1 MKRTAAVF
9 ATVGVMLA
17 LFAIT
22 ASAADVP
29 VYDAQFAGP
38 GISATMND
46 AGVTIGNDSTIY
58 PGGPWVN
65 DGSGPRPLPLP
76 PGIPVARVSDINDA
90 GTIVGTVY
98 TDGQITSDLPAIWTP
113 DGAGDYVV
121 ELLPL
126 AGSATRATA
135 VAINDVGQILASG
148 FGIDGVLPTYRAY
161 VIDGAAVVPL
171 GLANPITINDNGIV
185 LTNHTIFDYS
195 TMTDLG
201 LPAPPTGVSA
211 IAMYPSDLNDNDQVI
226 VTMLTTIISHTRY
239 EVIGIYTLGVGW
251 TTVTGVGFNFASGP
265 MNDQG
270 DFLVTGGACSMMV
283 FLQGLGYYCPSSL
296 LDPAE
301 TDWQVGR
308 VLDIAN
314 DRTLLAQ
321 GSNTTTGESGTIR
334 MTPIGLLPVPA
345 APIDVVVTPHVPTAQ
360 QNFVS
365 LDLSWQPADTLTRS
379 YAVERRGPGD
389 VDFLAVA
396 STTNRFYRDMDVVS
410 GETYEYRVIAVGLA
424 GGSEPSAVASA
435 VAPGRGDTEAPVI
448 VSISPQEGDVVS
460 GVVTIEVTAT
470 DNVGVRLITVDAPG
484 MRQRCDT
491 WDSSTASC
499 RWDTRELEA
508 GPATIYVTASDA
520 MNNGDFELVTVTVET
535 TDGGGKGN
543 GGGKGGGN
551 GGGNGGGGGKGG
563 GPKK

>member
-1 MKRTAAVF
+1 MRRTAVF
-9 ATVGVMLA
+9 ATVGVVLA
-17 LFAIT
+17 LSAT
-22 ASAADVP
+22 AAADVP

-38 GISATMND
+38 GISATTND
-46 AGVTIGNDSTIY
+46 AGITIGNDSTVY
-58 PGGPWVN
+58 PGVPWVN
-65 DGSGPRPLPLP
+65 DGSGFRSLPLPL
-76 PGIPVARVSDINDA
+76 GTTAARVSDINDA
-90 GTIVGTVY
+90 GSIVGTVY
-98 TDGQITSDLPAIWTP
+98 TDGQLTSDLPAVWTP
-113 DGAGDYVV
+113 DGAGDYEVA
-121 ELLPL
+121 LLPL
-126 AGSATRATA
+126 AGSATRGTA
-135 VAINDVGQILASG
+135 VAINDVGVVLASG

-201 LPAPPTGVSA
+201 LPAPPAGVSA
-211 IAMYPSDLNDNDQVI
+211 IGMYPSDLNDNDQVI
-226 VTMLTTIISHTRY
+226 ITMLTTIISHTRY
-239 EVIGIYTLGVGW
+239 EVIGIYTLGIGW
-251 TTVTGVGFNFASGP
+251 TTVTGVGFNFSSGP

-270 DFLVTGGACSMMV
+270 DFLVTGGACFMMV
-283 FLQGLGYYCPSSL
+283 YLQGLGYYCPSSL

-308 VLDIAN
+308 ALDIAN

-321 GSNTTTGESGTIR
+321 GSNTATGESGTVL
-334 MTPIGLLPVPA
+334 MTPAGLLPVPA
-345 APIDVVVTPHVPTAQ
+345 APIDLVVTPHVPTAQ

-379 YAVERRGPGD
+379 FVVERRGPGD
-389 VDFLAVA
+389 IDFPAIA
-396 STTNRFYRDMDVVS
+396 STTNRFYRDMAVVS

-424 GGSEPSAVASA
+424 GNSEPSAVVSA
-435 VAPGRGDTEAPVI
+435 TAPAQGDTEAPVI
-448 VSISPQEGDVVS
+448 VSISPQDGDVVS
-460 GVVTIEVTAT
+460 GVVTVEVTAT

-484 MRQRCDT
+484 MPQRCDT
-491 WDSSTASC
+491 WDSSTATC
-499 RWDTRELEA
+499 RWDTRELAA

-535 TDGGGKGN
+535 TDTGGKGK

-551 GGGNGGGGGKGG
+551 GGGKGG